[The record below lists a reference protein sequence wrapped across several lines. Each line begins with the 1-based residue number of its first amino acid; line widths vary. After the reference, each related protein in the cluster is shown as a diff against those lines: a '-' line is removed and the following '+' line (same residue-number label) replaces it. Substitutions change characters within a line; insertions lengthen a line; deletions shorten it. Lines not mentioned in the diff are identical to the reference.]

1 MDKAL
6 YDFDKRQ
13 RAVVQKH
20 HKLASGYTT
29 KLNRNGIIEHK
40 PIRRVPFFSLKGLLT
55 AVLGFLVFKGLLCAS
70 LGIEEYV
77 ARLAHLSQ
85 GSALERAG
93 AWLMGAD
100 PASLWVASLL
110 QPLFG

>member
-20 HKLASGYTT
+20 HKLANGYTT

-40 PIRRVPFFSLKGLLT
+40 PIRRVPVVSLKGVLFALLGFFAFK
-55 AVLGFLVFKGLLCAS
+55 AVLFAS
-70 LGIEEYV
+70 LGGEEYL
-77 ARLAHLSQ
+77 ARVAHLAQ
-85 GSALERAG
+85 GTGVERAG
-93 AWLMGAD
+93 AWLMGLD
-100 PASLWVASLL
+100 PASLWLATQL

>member
-1 MDKAL
+1 MPISTDRKPTTGDSDSRFEQA
-6 YDFDKRQ
+6 YREAMYSGADFIIGPL
-13 RAVVQKH
+13 QK
-20 HKLASGYTT
+20 
-29 KLNRNGIIEHK
+29 
-40 PIRRVPFFSLKGLLT
+40 
-55 AVLGFLVFKGLLCAS
+55 
-70 LGIEEYV
+70 EYV